1 MRRLALLAAGTAAIA
16 LPASSNAQNGPQT
29 WAQAG
34 CGGCHTLAAAGSTGT
49 AGPDLDALRPSS
61 SAVANQVTYGGPGM
75 PSFGSSLSSSDIQQ
89 LADWIAATTGGGG
102 TVAASPSVAPTSP
115 TVDLP
120 TATVLRLQHELARLG
135 YFHGP
140 FTGFY
145 GPLTTAAVKRFQR
158 SEGLHADGIWGP
170 HSSAALKRRTGVRI

>member
-1 MRRLALLAAGTAAIA
+1 VRRLAMLAAGAAAIA
-16 LPASSNAQNGPQT
+16 FPGTSGAATGPQV

-34 CGGCHTLAAAGSTGT
+34 CGGCHTLAASGSTGNV
-49 AGPDLDALRPSS
+49 GPDLDALRPSS

-75 PSFGSSLSSSDIQQ
+75 PSFGGSLSSADIQS
-89 LADWIAATTGGGG
+89 LANWIASATGGG
-102 TVAASPSVAPTSP
+102 TTATAPTVTP
-115 TVDLP
+115 AAPAVNLP
-120 TATVLRLQHELARLG
+120 TATVLSLQHELARLG

-170 HSSAALKRRTGVRI
+170 RSTAALKRRAGVSIG